1 MKYDN
6 RQPYLPRQGE
16 IFCQDKDIFTENN
29 FVKENKLYLKI
40 VFFSPKFLPEH
51 FHCFDEVAR
60 LNAFEIALKSFNQH
74 QILFKNYFLSSDF
87 KSLEGI
93 FWGGNPH
100 EGLARILIT
109 SKSTNREVASLHICV
124 KWSIQYIQR
133 WHSCTEPSR
142 HGGK

>member
-1 MKYDN
+1 M
-6 RQPYLPRQGE
+6 
-16 IFCQDKDIFTENN
+16 
-29 FVKENKLYLKI
+29 KI

-93 FWGGNPH
+93 FGVENPH

-124 KWSIQYIQR
+124 KWSIQYILR
-133 WHSCTEPSR
+133 WQSCTKPSR
-142 HGGK
+142 HGKNKLNFDKHLHTAFHVKKRFTMYIIKVLPIQ